1 MTVVPAYRDRLLQQT
16 MRSSARH
23 QSMTGNLLRE
33 EHLEN
38 QCVLCASAVW
48 PTSTAKGMSN
58 AA

>member
-1 MTVVPAYRDRLLQQT
+1 MRSCFRDRLLHQM

-23 QSMTGNLLRE
+23 QSMTVTLPVKE
-33 EHLEN
+33 YLES
-38 QCVLCASAVW
+38 QCALCASAIW